1 MDDLKAFATQGAKIL
16 DLLIGD
22 LTGDGRQGALLVLDP
37 PASGTPRLGEGPAR
51 EIMLLMRD
59 ASGRFEKTASSF
71 SVIPAAASG
80 GVAGDPYGYTR
91 IDGGGFTIANGGGSR
106 ERWSDEYN
114 FRYVAAAGTWR
125 LVRVV
130 RQVEDSESGEHRQ
143 LILTPETLGEVAFAD
158 FDPASLPEV
167 TLP

>member
-1 MDDLKAFATQGAKIL
+1 MDDLKAFATQGATIL

-22 LTGDGRQGALLVLDP
+22 LTGDGRDGALLVLDP

-51 EIMLLMRD
+51 ELMLLLRD
-59 ASGRFEKTASSF
+59 ASGQFEKAASSL
-71 SVIPAAASG
+71 SVIPSAGSG

-91 IDGGGFTIANGGGSR
+91 IDQGGFTVANGGGSR

-114 FRYVAAAGTWR
+114 FRYVASVATWR

-130 RQVEDSESGEHRQ
+130 RQVEDTESGEHRQ
-143 LILTPETLGEVAFAD
+143 LVLTTETLGDVAFAD
-158 FDPASLPEV
+158 FDPTSLPEV